1 MGEYLQYTGSTWTFV
16 CAPPNVI
23 GLLYIGNY
31 ADQKC
36 NGSCTCAGAD
46 DNVSQRSK
54 YNGVY
59 VYGAYIR
66 NGNFYGVAWRLS
78 AAEISVWLAA
88 LRRSA
93 DLYIGNLSKLYQF
106 CDYTDVNGNDFRQY

>member
-66 NGNFYGVAWRLS
+66 N
-78 AAEISVWLAA
+78 EITVWLAA